1 MRPSTQSIHAR
12 TRHCVRFLVKLAKII
27 GLLKG
32 WSFWGGIGG
41 KVYYWRLGEGACV
54 SARADFIY
62 IITRHKDAF
71 CACADGW
78 KFECTPHNA
87 AHEILVCGCD
97 KSMKMSNLW
106 FSRRKLAYE
115 ILRIYSCVY
124 IFKFTTKI
132 YKSIVEVIDLQ
143 IYIFNSVTIFL
154 LFHFINYSRISA
166 IKWSD
171 CLINIITL
179 N

>member
-1 MRPSTQSIHAR
+1 MRPSTQCIHAR
-12 TRHCVRFLVKLAKII
+12 ALCQIFGMKLPKII
-27 GLLKG
+27 SLLKG
-32 WSFWGGIGG
+32 WSFWGGIHG
-41 KVYYWRLGEGACV
+41 KESRYVYYWDGEGACV

-106 FSRRKLAYE
+106 FSRRKLASE
-115 ILRIYSCVY
+115 ILRIYSSSQNCNR
-124 IFKFTTKI
+124 IHKWHQNFNSSNFKF
-132 YKSIVEVIDLQ
+132 ID
-143 IYIFNSVTIFL
+143 
-154 LFHFINYSRISA
+154 
-166 IKWSD
+166 
-171 CLINIITL
+171 
-179 N
+179 